1 MDQDMLLIER
11 ILNGETSVFN
21 ILIDKYQHII
31 YGYLLKMS
39 FSKEDAEDMT
49 QEVFIKV
56 YKNLYKFNGKCR
68 LLTWIFKIAVNT
80 FYSEYRNKKR
90 KVHFENDDIL
100 AYLSCD
106 FEDYPENA
114 LERKE
119 DMREALVILNKLDFE
134 QKNAVI
140 LRYIH
145 NFSYKDIGHILG
157 ISEEAA
163 KMKVYRAKKKICKIT
178 EQQSNKRGVLN
189 EVEVPY

>member
-1 MDQDMLLIER
+1 MDQDMLLIDR
-11 ILNGETSVFN
+11 ILNGETAVFN
-21 ILIDKYQHII
+21 ILIDNYQHII

-56 YKNLYKFNGKCR
+56 YKNLYKFNGRCR

-80 FYSEYRNKKR
+80 FNSEYRKKKR
-90 KVHFENDDIL
+90 KVYFENDDIL
-100 AYLSCD
+100 SYLSCD
-106 FEDYPENA
+106 YEGYPENV

-145 NFSYKDIGHILG
+145 DFSYKDIGHILG

-163 KMKVYRAKKKICKIT
+163 KMKVYRAKKKIYKKT

-189 EVEVPY
+189 EVDVPN